1 MVERQACRKGMV
13 MAARS
18 EKKVFIPERGDLVW
32 TDFDPAAGHEQLGHH
47 PALVLSPAI
56 FNKKILLA
64 LVAPVT
70 SRVQGHGFEVVLAGE
85 KISGV
90 VLCHQV
96 KTIDFVERGLKFAEK
111 ASASVVS
118 EALAKVR
125 ALITE

>member
-1 MVERQACRKGMV
+1 MVERQARGKGMV

-18 EKKVFIPERGDLVW
+18 EKKQYIPERGDLVW
-32 TDFDPAAGHEQLGHH
+32 TDFDPAAGHEQMGHR
-47 PALVLSPAI
+47 PALVLSPAV
-56 FNKKILLA
+56 FNKKFLLA

-70 SRVQGHGFEVVLAGE
+70 SRVRGHGFEVALTGE

-96 KTIDFVERGLKFAEK
+96 KTIDFVERGLTFAEK
-111 ASASVVS
+111 ARASEVS

-125 ALITE
+125 AVVTE